1 IFMNLNEFQAHIEDK
16 LPALD
21 SFYDKAINYQ
31 LEKDKRRPPKKRWSE
46 AKIERAANAMYKD
59 LMKGIYEKIKSL
71 VEEREKKPNDVWIDY
86 LEKYELYEQINES
99 LYEIEFD

>member
-1 IFMNLNEFQAHIEDK
+1 MNLNEFQAHIEDK

-21 SFYDKAINYQ
+21 SFYDKAINFQ

-46 AKIERAANAMYKD
+46 TKIERAANAMYKD

>member
-1 IFMNLNEFQAHIEDK
+1 MNLNEFQAHIEDE

>member
-1 IFMNLNEFQAHIEDK
+1 MNLNEFQEHIEDK

-21 SFYDKAINYQ
+21 SFYDRAINFQ

>member
-1 IFMNLNEFQAHIEDK
+1 MNLNEFQAHIEDK

-46 AKIERAANAMYKD
+46 AKIERAANGMYKD

>member
-1 IFMNLNEFQAHIEDK
+1 MNLNEFQAHIEDK

-59 LMKGIYEKIKSL
+59 LMKGIYEKVKSL

>member
-1 IFMNLNEFQAHIEDK
+1 MNLNEFQAHIEDK

>member
-1 IFMNLNEFQAHIEDK
+1 MNLNEFQAHIEDK

-31 LEKDKRRPPKKRWSE
+31 LEKDKRRPPKQRWSE

>member
-1 IFMNLNEFQAHIEDK
+1 MNLNEFQAHIEDK

-86 LEKYELYEQINES
+86 LEKYELYEQIN
-99 LYEIEFD
+99 

>member
-1 IFMNLNEFQAHIEDK
+1 MNLNEFQAHIEDK

-21 SFYDKAINYQ
+21 SFYDRAINFQ

-46 AKIERAANAMYKD
+46 AKIERATNAMYKD

>member
-1 IFMNLNEFQAHIEDK
+1 MNLNEFQAHIEDK

-21 SFYDKAINYQ
+21 SFYDKAINFQ

-71 VEEREKKPNDVWIDY
+71 VEEREKKPNDVWVNY

>member
-1 IFMNLNEFQAHIEDK
+1 MNLNEFQAHIEDK

-31 LEKDKRRPPKKRWSE
+31 LEKDKRRTPKKRWSE

>member
-1 IFMNLNEFQAHIEDK
+1 MNLNEFQAHIEDK

-46 AKIERAANAMYKD
+46 AKIERAANEMYKD

-71 VEEREKKPNDVWIDY
+71 VEEREKKQNDVWIDY

>member
-1 IFMNLNEFQAHIEDK
+1 MNLNEFQAHIEDK

-46 AKIERAANAMYKD
+46 AKIEIAANAMYKD

>member
-1 IFMNLNEFQAHIEDK
+1 
-16 LPALD
+16 
-21 SFYDKAINYQ
+21 
-31 LEKDKRRPPKKRWSE
+31 
-46 AKIERAANAMYKD
+46 MYKD

>member
-1 IFMNLNEFQAHIEDK
+1 MNLNEFQAHIEDK

-71 VEEREKKPNDVWIDY
+71 VEEREKKSNNVWIDY

>member
-1 IFMNLNEFQAHIEDK
+1 MNLNEFQAHIEDK

-31 LEKDKRRPPKKRWSE
+31 LEKDKRRPPKKHWSE

>member
-1 IFMNLNEFQAHIEDK
+1 MNLNEFQAHIEDK

-21 SFYDKAINYQ
+21 SFYDKAINFQ

>member
-1 IFMNLNEFQAHIEDK
+1 MNLNEFQAHIEDK

-21 SFYDKAINYQ
+21 SFYDKAINFQ

-59 LMKGIYEKIKSL
+59 LMKGIYEKTKSL

>member
-1 IFMNLNEFQAHIEDK
+1 MNLNEFQAHIEDK

-71 VEEREKKPNDVWIDY
+71 VEEREKKSNDVWIDY

>member
-1 IFMNLNEFQAHIEDK
+1 MNSNEFQAHIEDK

-21 SFYDKAINYQ
+21 SFYDKAINFQ

>member
-1 IFMNLNEFQAHIEDK
+1 MNLNEFQAHIEDK

-21 SFYDKAINYQ
+21 SFYDKAINFQ

-46 AKIERAANAMYKD
+46 AKIERAANAMYKY